1 MGRLGLGF
9 FFAKTSILLTLLALA
24 WHTRNHLFADHPAGV
39 STQSLAGLDPLG
51 STLSDDPEQ
60 PNLLAIDKKKYT
72 SMGRSLEDPK
82 SYWETEVSSGDQ
94 LQHLIDNPNLL
105 GDQRQYGFSLP
116 KLSEPRGETVA
127 RGTSSDGTSPA
138 TMSETLAPSTV
149 DPVFT
154 FEHVSAGLSRAKAP
168 KTAARGSDVM
178 SETSTIDRELAEL
191 DGTISDSDS
200 LVYQLKGS
208 KPDDLI
214 DRHRRFKLLLDRQSG
229 LGRRFNPSDLKGEAL
244 GWESQVAKG
253 SSANGRLPL
262 PANAGYGGR
271 GGFV

>member
-1 MGRLGLGF
+1 MSTQLASVARVRLRRCGF
-9 FFAKTSILLTLLALA
+9 LSGALFGASLLVIHGNPRA
-24 WHTRNHLFADHPAGV
+24 FADYPAGV

-82 SYWETEVSSGDQ
+82 SYTPMPRDALPQNAMFCAAARLIGVLDISAQGRQRPLRCRYWETEVSSGDQ

-116 KLSEPRGETVA
+116 KLSEPREETVA

-154 FEHVSAGLSRAKAP
+154 FEHVSAGVRSVHPLQR
-168 KTAARGSDVM
+168 
-178 SETSTIDRELAEL
+178 
-191 DGTISDSDS
+191 S
-200 LVYQLKGS
+200 L
-208 KPDDLI
+208 
-214 DRHRRFKLLLDRQSG
+214 
-229 LGRRFNPSDLKGEAL
+229 
-244 GWESQVAKG
+244 
-253 SSANGRLPL
+253 
-262 PANAGYGGR
+262 
-271 GGFV
+271 